1 MAYRADIEIAVRG
14 AQDLKRLQNEIS
26 ATSKLIDNLNN
37 YIENIGSGGVVRNI
51 NNLQDVVHKA
61 ANAFNAAALNTQ
73 EATIAAKKYISAT
86 EDLNAGLRERQ
97 ALLKSINEEERKTRL
112 NIIGREVG
120 GRPSSGYSG
129 PIGPGQASPVGSLV
143 GQKSPVAER
152 VQRTIQARQDELQL
166 QQALLRLEEKSAA
179 ELNKKVQSQ
188 EALVQGTR
196 EVLALIDQQNRR
208 QQFLAGKSGALQQG
222 PLAPAGAMGFP
233 VALPLTQVEQKAL
246 EITGKKQEILQ
257 RTATTRQQLVGLA
270 ANLQRLELNS
280 AVAIADA
287 NKEQQQLN
295 AAKEEAVKLSE
306 RELLISKQGALTAG
320 RFSPIGGA
328 ENIPGS
334 PAARAAAAGRRRE
347 ALSNAVIGGA
357 FPLLFG
363 QGPGAAIGGGLG
375 GAAGGLAGG
384 QFGFGLS
391 LVGTAVGQAVDTLI
405 TKTVELGG
413 ALLSVASTFDT
424 LKERALIS
432 NRERE
437 KELQLLQDAGFAA
450 TANAA
455 AQQELYKTI
464 GVSGVENLR
473 QLGSETDR
481 LNRTW
486 AELSAQLQGVVAGP
500 LADLAAKLNEFF
512 KPIAQAGRAE
522 ALREDL
528 NPADKARFDQ
538 ELNRLAAKGTYRPT
552 GQMNRSQLEALA
564 TFKPEQLQATLDKFG
579 KLRVNAEVK
588 LDPAQVR
595 EQTVNILQK
604 QLEVLDITKK
614 FTEAGE
620 KQREIDRQRYEIIEN
635 YEDSIAAIR
644 RRIEDEISNKRLSVI
659 QKENELLDVQA
670 RIRQESLSLANMQ
683 AQATAGQGLPTGASF
698 TTGNDPFR
706 SRAYR
711 DVAQQAAEA
720 AGSFLEQELALAEQ
734 AAKLKRDAAFD
745 ALRTDLEAAKFQADT
760 AREVNKLNI
769 DTAKKVAA
777 LNDNIRKQNA
787 QQDGRRFEIERQ
799 LALLR
804 LDTIRAEYELLKKY
818 SVQVRDLGMLGI
830 VGEALLDLKEARET
844 ISRAQPPAAVRQAAG
859 PAMQGVSFAG
869 LDAINEQ
876 LRVTQERINAAQLA
890 LNDLLVLKNQQEFIN
905 KMQRIAGSIDAPIET
920 LNEEL
925 ATNEK
930 TRTRYAELIRQ
941 GVRGAVAERLIEV
954 EQLKEA
960 AVLQYEAVIAE
971 LEKKLAVEGTN
982 KALEDQIKKFK
993 QRRDAV
999 EGRASAAAA
1008 GIQKEESPAERL
1020 QGAITKAREELNDL
1034 TDPINQVIAG
1044 AAAIGDAF
1052 QEAFKGLV
1060 SGAMTGQEALAAFFK
1075 GVGDHFLDMAS
1086 KMLAKLIEI
1095 YILETVL
1102 GFIAGS
1108 AGSGGASSPVQGTT
1122 VPVSQMPAGMAFA
1135 EGGFVTGPTRALI
1148 GEGGESEY
1156 VIPASKMGAA
1166 MSRYSA
1172 GARGAA
1178 VIPGNGA
1185 SGGGGTVGGGSGS
1198 IDVRYT
1204 VERINSVDYVT
1215 ADQFQRGMAQAAKQ
1229 GAEQGERRALSR
1241 LQNSPSVRR
1250 RVGV

>member
-14 AQDLKRLQNEIS
+14 AQELKRLQNEIS
-26 ATSKLIDNLNN
+26 ATSKLIDGLNS
-37 YIENIGSGGVVRNI
+37 YIENIGSGGVIRNI
-51 NNLQDVVHKA
+51 NNLQDVVQKA
-61 ANAFNAAALNTQ
+61 ANAFNAAALNTE
-73 EATIAAKKYISAT
+73 EATIAAKKYIDAT
-86 EDLNAGLRERQ
+86 ADLNAGLRERQ

-112 NIIGREVG
+112 SAIGREVG
-120 GRPSSGYSG
+120 GRPSGGYAG
-129 PIGPGQASPVGSLV
+129 PIGPGEASPIGSLV

-152 VQRTIQARQDELQL
+152 VQRTIRARQDELEL

-196 EVLALIDQQNRR
+196 EVLALIDQQSKR
-208 QQFLAGKSGALQQG
+208 QQFLAGKSGTLQQG

-233 VALPLTQVEQKAL
+233 VALPLTQVEQRAL

-257 RTATTRQQLVGLA
+257 RMVTTRQQLAGLA
-270 ANLQRLELNS
+270 ANLQRLEQNS

-287 NKEQQQLN
+287 SREQQQLN

-306 RELLISKQGALTAG
+306 RELFVSKQGALTAG
-320 RFSPIGGA
+320 KFSPIGGA

-334 PAARAAAAGRRRE
+334 PAARAAAARRRRE

-375 GAAGGLAGG
+375 GAAGGMAGG

-413 ALLSVASTFDT
+413 ALLNVASTFDT
-424 LKERALIS
+424 LKEKALIS

-437 KELQLLQDAGFAA
+437 KELELLQDAGFAA
-450 TANAA
+450 TANAV
-455 AQQELYKTI
+455 AQQELYKAI
-464 GVSGVENLR
+464 GVTGVESLR
-473 QLGSETDR
+473 ELGSETDR

-486 AELSAQLQGVVAGP
+486 AELGVQIQAVVAGP
-500 LADLAAKLNEFF
+500 LADLAGKLNEFF
-512 KPIAQAGRAE
+512 KPMAQAGRVE
-522 ALREDL
+522 ALRADL
-528 NPADKARFDQ
+528 SAADRARLDQ
-538 ELNRLAAKGTYRPT
+538 ELNKLATKGTYRPT
-552 GQMNRSQLEALA
+552 GQMNRPQLEALA
-564 TFKPEQLQATLDKFG
+564 TFKPEELQAVLDRYG
-579 KLRVNAEVK
+579 KLRVNADVK
-588 LDPAQVR
+588 FDPAQVR

-604 QLEVLDITKK
+604 ELEVLDITKK
-614 FTEAGE
+614 FTEASE
-620 KQREIDRQRYEIIEN
+620 KQKDIDKQRYELIEN

-683 AQATAGQGLPTGASF
+683 AQAVAGQGLPTGASF

-711 DVAQQAAEA
+711 DAAQQAAEA
-720 AGSFLEQELALAEQ
+720 AGTFLEQELALAEQ

-760 AREVNKLNI
+760 AREVNKLNL

-777 LNDNIRKQNA
+777 LNDSIRKQNA
-787 QQDGRRFEIERQ
+787 QQDVRRFEIEKQ
-799 LALLR
+799 LAIFR
-804 LDTIRAEYELLKKY
+804 LQAIQAEF
-818 SVQVRDLGMLGI
+818 
-830 VGEALLDLKEARET
+830 ALLQRLAPTLELVKDAARLAEAAGAAVRYVE
-844 ISRAQPPAAVRQAAG
+844 AQKPPAAMQGVAG
-859 PAMQGVSFAG
+859 PAAQGVSFAG
-869 LDAINEQ
+869 LDAINQQ
-876 LRVTQERINAAQLA
+876 LKLTQERINAAQLA
-890 LNDLLVLKNQQEFIN
+890 LNDLLVLKNEQEFIT
-905 KMQRIAGSIDAPIET
+905 KMQRIAGSIDAPIES

-941 GVRGAVAERLIEV
+941 GIRGAVAERLIEV

-960 AVLQYEAVIAE
+960 AVLQYDAVIAE
-971 LEKKLAVEGTN
+971 LEKKLAIEGTN

-993 QRRDAV
+993 ERRDAI
-999 EGRASAAAA
+999 EGRAATATA

-1020 QGAITKAREELNDL
+1020 RGAITKAREELIDL
-1034 TDPINQVIAG
+1034 TDPIDQVVAG
-1044 AAAIGDAF
+1044 AKAIGDAF

-1086 KMLAKLIEI
+1086 KMIAKLIEI

-1102 GFIAGS
+1102 GFITGGLGAG
-1108 AGSGGASSPVQGTT
+1108 GGETN
-1122 VPVSQMPAGMAFA
+1122 MATKGITEKTLAPMRMYPMA
-1135 EGGFVTGPTRALI
+1135 EGGFVTGPTRALV
-1148 GEGGESEY
+1148 GEGGEPEY
-1156 VIPASKMGAA
+1156 VIPASKMSAA
-1166 MSRYSA
+1166 MSRYAA
-1172 GARGAA
+1172 GARGSA

-1185 SGGGGTVGGGSGS
+1185 SGGGGTVGGAGGS

-1229 GAEQGERRALSR
+1229 GAEQGERRALGR
-1241 LQNSPSVRR
+1241 LRNSPTTRSRT
-1250 RVGV
+1250 GI